1 LEEVK
6 MKKVKSASP
15 ARADIVK
22 LDATVDKADL
32 VAIRVAEFE
41 KQLMVSEQKSKAEI
55 SRLEAENKSLVEE
68 VKKDVQADATRDL
81 KANADKVAAGVAV
94 LTGRAADVE
103 IRSSTPAGVNKDGPT
118 LYHAE
123 VFIGDKR
130 SHGFVVNVEREVSVA
145 VKSKLEKIEANSN
158 AADKET
164 ENIIAVRGNLSKIA
178 TVERM
183 ARGELAKMKLRSEG
197 QDELL
202 ANMLAIDLPGFP
214 ALPAPTK

>member
-1 LEEVK
+1 
-6 MKKVKSASP
+6 MKKTAVGSP

-41 KQLMVSEQKSKAEI
+41 KQLMVAEQASKAEI
-55 SRLEAENKSLVEE
+55 ARLEAENKALAEE
-68 VKKDVQADATRDL
+68 VKKDVQADAVRDL

-94 LTGRAADVE
+94 LTGRASDVE
-103 IRSSTPAGVNKDGPT
+103 IRPSVPGRVNKDGPT
-118 LYHAE
+118 NYHAE

-130 SHGFVVNVEREVSVA
+130 SHGIVVNVEREVSVA
-145 VKSKLEKIEANSN
+145 VKSKLEKIEANEL
-158 AADKET
+158 ATDKET
-164 ENIIAVRGNLSKIA
+164 ENIIAIRGNLSKIA

-197 QDELL
+197 QEELL

-214 ALPAPTK
+214 ALPAPKK